1 MAHALL
7 SGPSK
12 DDGYDITDFYG
23 VDSRF
28 GSHGDFVELV
38 RTARAHGIRVILD
51 FVMNHTSDQHPW
63 FKSAGGASD
72 DPYRDYF
79 VWSRTKPKTN
89 PKDIVFPD
97 QEDSLWELEPTD
109 RRVLPAPLL
118 QAPAG
123 PQRPQPQ
130 VQEEIAR
137 TLGFW
142 LELGSPGS
150 GSTRCRS
157 SSRRTPRPEGSE
169 GTTVSFDPKRYLG
182 DVRKY
187 VTRRLGDAVLLGEV
201 NLPYPEMKKYFG
213 GAQTATGST
222 CSSTSRGCRR
232 STCPWLARTRARS
245 RRRCA
250 SARRSTSPASGP
262 TSSATTTS

>member
-23 VDSRF
+23 STA
-28 GSHGDFVELV
+28 GSGATATSSSWCA
-38 RTARAHGIRVILD
+38 TARAHGIRVILD

-63 FKSAGGASD
+63 FKSARRSVD

-79 VWSRTKPKTN
+79 VEPDEAEDQPQGHRL
-89 PKDIVFPD
+89 PD

-130 VQEEIAR
+130 
-137 TLGFW
+137 
-142 LELGSPGS
+142 
-150 GSTRCRS
+150 
-157 SSRRTPRPEGSE
+157 SRRRSPDDRLLARARVSGFRVDAVPFLFSTDSAPEGSE

-201 NLPYPEMKKYFG
+201 NLPY
-213 GAQTATGST
+213 
-222 CSSTSRGCRR
+222 RR
-232 STCPWLARTRARS
+232 
-245 RRRCA
+245 
-250 SARRSTSPASGP
+250 
-262 TSSATTTS
+262 